1 MIKAANLVAPPLIS
15 NKNMSKSITSAK
27 IYLSKDFLE
36 SVVGTHLLQ
45 SLTKMFMIYEFRLI
59 LKISLIE
66 RIVYNQVVG

>member
-1 MIKAANLVAPPLIS
+1 VIKAANLVAPPLIS

>member
-1 MIKAANLVAPPLIS
+1 
-15 NKNMSKSITSAK
+15 MSKSITSAK

>member
-15 NKNMSKSITSAK
+15 NKKMSKSITSAK